1 MEPVRGLLRDCYQ
14 NSSIS
19 AFTPVCIPKL
29 SNQNASNMKRKNS
42 DFIISIEI
50 IVKGAFL
57 GTWISSKFY
66 VLRKPI
72 RTCSRG
78 ELFFHLKTAVHEIH
92 LHGHFEWS
100 PTLYSTLSLLKTNR
114 FFYFLAAPWHM
125 DFSGLRFQPTLQPWQ
140 RWILNL
146 LCRAGNWTWVPVL
159 QRCSLPIQLHH
170 SGNSKEKEIL
180 KNLHTV
186 YLSVQILKYLSSTTS
201 QIIVAKIYQVF
212 NRTGPV
218 LSIPHT
224 ELSLAKNSPILP
236 NKKQRKERELG
247 SCLEIQAI
255 V

>member
-1 MEPVRGLLRDCYQ
+1 MCLENQSEPVQGENSFFIWKLLSTKYICMVIL
-14 NSSIS
+14 SE
-19 AFTPVCIPKL
+19 ALLCIL
-29 SNQNASNMKRKNS
+29 HYLFWRQI
-42 DFIISIEI
+42 DFFS
-50 IVKGAFL
+50 
-57 GTWISSKFY
+57 
-66 VLRKPI
+66 
-72 RTCSRG
+72 
-78 ELFFHLKTAVHEIH
+78 
-92 LHGHFEWS
+92 
-100 PTLYSTLSLLKTNR
+100 
-114 FFYFLAAPWHM
+114 FLAAPWHM

-146 LCRAGNWTWVPVL
+146 LCRARNWTWVPVL
-159 QRCSLPIQLHH
+159 QRHSLLIPLHH

-186 YLSVQILKYLSSTTS
+186 YLSVQILKYLSSTIS

>member
-1 MEPVRGLLRDCYQ
+1 MCLENQSEPVQGENSFFIWKLLSTKYICMVILSEALLCILHYLFWRQIDF
-14 NSSIS
+14 
-19 AFTPVCIPKL
+19 FT
-29 SNQNASNMKRKNS
+29 
-42 DFIISIEI
+42 
-50 IVKGAFL
+50 
-57 GTWISSKFY
+57 
-66 VLRKPI
+66 
-72 RTCSRG
+72 
-78 ELFFHLKTAVHEIH
+78 
-92 LHGHFEWS
+92 
-100 PTLYSTLSLLKTNR
+100 
-114 FFYFLAAPWHM
+114 FLAAPWHM

>member
-114 FFYFLAAPWHM
+114 FFYFFGCPMAHGLLGFEVSTYAATVATLDPELTVPGWELNLSPSAPEMLAAHPAAP
-125 DFSGLRFQPTLQPWQ
+125 QQE
-140 RWILNL
+140 
-146 LCRAGNWTWVPVL
+146 L
-159 QRCSLPIQLHH
+159 QRKGDFEKLAHCLFKCS
-170 SGNSKEKEIL
+170 NTKIL
-180 KNLHTV
+180 KFN
-186 YLSVQILKYLSSTTS
+186 YISDNSS
-201 QIIVAKIYQVF
+201 
-212 NRTGPV
+212 
-218 LSIPHT
+218 
-224 ELSLAKNSPILP
+224 
-236 NKKQRKERELG
+236 
-247 SCLEIQAI
+247 
-255 V
+255 

>member
-19 AFTPVCIPKL
+19 AFTPVRIPKL

-72 RTCSRG
+72 RTCSRE

-114 FFYFLAAPWHM
+114 FFSFWLPHGTWTSRVWGFNLRCNRGNAGSWTYCA
-125 DFSGLRFQPTLQPWQ
+125 GLGTEPESQCSRD
-140 RWILNL
+140 
-146 LCRAGNWTWVPVL
+146 A
-159 QRCSLPIQLHH
+159 RCS
-170 SGNSKEKEIL
+170 SRC
-180 KNLHTV
+180 
-186 YLSVQILKYLSSTTS
+186 TT
-201 QIIVAKIYQVF
+201 AGTPKKRRF
-212 NRTGPV
+212 WKTCT
-218 LSIPHT
+218 LSI
-224 ELSLAKNSPILP
+224 
-236 NKKQRKERELG
+236 
-247 SCLEIQAI
+247 
-255 V
+255 